1 MALEDLHWFDP
12 STLEFLD
19 LLLGEI
25 SMLPLLLVAT
35 FRPEFRAPWRHLTT
49 ATQLSLTGL
58 SEGHA
63 AQLVRQV
70 AEGKGLPAE
79 VHREIVARTDG
90 IPLFVEEMTKAVLE
104 AEAPLRDSSALPL
117 TLDGSLLARLDRLG
131 DAKRVAQLAAVIGRT
146 FSLELLEALS
156 WIQGTALQS
165 ALAQLVQAE
174 ILYRRGP
181 AQEARYIFKH
191 ALIQDAAYLSLLA
204 SDRRELHQQLA
215 GLLSEQFPA
224 MAEPELLAHHCER
237 GGLIVEA
244 VDCLL
249 EAGLQAT
256 QRSAQLEAQGHLNRA
271 LDLLLA
277 QPSAPEL
284 LERELSVRSLLLTVL
299 EAIKGWGDPEV
310 AENAERCAVLCR
322 ELGESGSLVPAL
334 SMPGESPRRR
344 GPRGGGSA
352 GSCCGLRNLS
362 RGIRDARSCRGAG
375 AAGAVG

>member
-1 MALEDLHWFDP
+1 MGIGRFRPGEADRGLDEHGLPRPDHAPLLGELLSLPAEERYPPLSLSPEARRKRTLAALLALFGAMAERRPLVMALEDLHWFDP

-181 AQEARYIFKH
+181 VQEARYIFKH

-256 QRSAQLEAQGHLNRA
+256 Q
-271 LDLLLA
+271 
-277 QPSAPEL
+277 
-284 LERELSVRSLLLTVL
+284 
-299 EAIKGWGDPEV
+299 
-310 AENAERCAVLCR
+310 
-322 ELGESGSLVPAL
+322 
-334 SMPGESPRRR
+334 
-344 GPRGGGSA
+344 
-352 GSCCGLRNLS
+352 
-362 RGIRDARSCRGAG
+362 
-375 AAGAVG
+375 